1 MCGGVVQEAVRDCRE
16 ALRADPAFWKAALRG
31 GQASLALGRFE
42 DAAGLLETAQ
52 SLSGQ
57 VFPEAAQATRLLGE
71 LRNAERL
78 LAAPGGDGE
87 RALACARSV
96 AAETP
101 RSLALRVLLVRAL
114 VRCGRFEEALPLCKE
129 LRSLSASAGGGGGGG
144 GSGSGGLDAAT
155 EAELQLAYARALAG
169 LARLADALTRYRDL
183 LRMDPD
189 NGVYRDEFRRVKG
202 MQDKMAEGDD
212 AMRLQRFGAARRL
225 YAEAMALDPDN
236 EAVAARMR
244 AGRARSFQLQRKEAL
259 DCETKL
265 QDAQR
270 EAREAEEAV
279 REAQKRLVQVEATPR
294 HPPSLVASDHGLPRV
309 HSPVAGTRSA
319 EPVAGTRSAEPVA
332 GLWHEVK

>member
-1 MCGGVVQEAVRDCRE
+1 VAQEAVRDCRE

-42 DAAGLLETAQ
+42 EAAGLLETAQ

-57 VFPEAAQATRLLGE
+57 QFPEAAQAARLLGE

-78 LAAPGGDGE
+78 LAAPGGDAE

-129 LRSLSASAGGGGGGG
+129 LRSASASASSGGGVGSGGGGGGG
-144 GSGSGGLDAAT
+144 GGGGLDAAT

-169 LARLADALTRYRDL
+169 VARLADALTRYRDL

-212 AMRLQRFGAARRL
+212 AMRLQRFSAARRL
-225 YAEAMALDPDN
+225 YAEAMALDPAN

-265 QDAQR
+265 LDAQR
-270 EAREAEEAV
+270 EAKEAEDAV
-279 REAQKRLVQVEATPR
+279 REAQKRLVQVPTP
-294 HPPSLVASDHGLPRV
+294 PPRRRPLAPACIESPLGPPGPKRLSL
-309 HSPVAGTRSA
+309 
-319 EPVAGTRSAEPVA
+319 
-332 GLWHEVK
+332 